1 MLSCP
6 RDPKAD
12 TRRQNLVSGI
22 WHLASV
28 LCWGRNQTGHVTR
41 TNLIALGWNDR
52 WAAKQLASERHG
64 VPARVVRHDSVKVL
78 VAGDEFVQHVTFSR
92 STPLAVGDWVLID
105 NETVTALLDRE
116 TILVRDT
123 GEFGTQVIGANI
135 DLVFVMFGA
144 DRPLKQRKLMRFVAF
159 AGDIGATPIVII
171 SKTDLVEDPGTL
183 VAMVEPWIPGVT
195 IVMTSVENGSG
206 IDEVFDTLNGRTG
219 TFIGESGAGKSS
231 LVNALMDEEVAWIG
245 EVRETDAK
253 GRHTTTARE
262 LHLLPGGGSVID
274 NPGVRS
280 LGLHADGEGVES
292 LFSDIEQ
299 WSLECRFRDCSHVS
313 EPGCRV
319 RAAVETGE
327 ITDDRWS
334 AYLHFVDEQN
344 SAATRVADRDRQSAA
359 RKEAAAAQRARDQ
372 RDGIV

>member
-1 MLSCP
+1 
-6 RDPKAD
+6 
-12 TRRQNLVSGI
+12 V
-22 WHLASV
+22 
-28 LCWGRNQTGHVTR
+28 TG
-41 TNLIALGWNDR
+41 TNLIALGWSDR
-52 WAAKQLASERHG
+52 WADKQRAADRPG

-78 VAGDEFVQHVTFSR
+78 VAGDGFVQHVTFSR
-92 STPLAVGDWVLID
+92 SMPLAVGDWVLVS
-105 NETVTALLDRE
+105 NETVTALLERE

-171 SKTDLVEDPGTL
+171 SKTDLVDDSDAL
-183 VAMVEPWIPGVT
+183 VRVVEPWIPGVT
-195 IVMTSVENGSG
+195 IVRTSVEDGSG
-206 IDEVFDTLNGRTG
+206 LDEVFEVLNGRTG

-231 LVNALMDEEVAWIG
+231 LVNALMKEQVAWTA

-262 LHLLPGGGSVID
+262 LHLLPGGGCVID

-280 LGLHADGEGVES
+280 LGLHAEGEGVEAM
-292 LFSDIEQ
+292 FSDIEY
-299 WSLECRFRDCSHVS
+299 WSLECRFRDCSHTS

-319 RAAVETGE
+319 RVAVDAGE
-327 ITDDRWS
+327 ITDDRMR
-334 AYLHFVDEQN
+334 AYLHFVDEQAT
-344 SAATRVADRDRQSAA
+344 AAVRGADRDRQAAA
-359 RKEAAAAQRARDQ
+359 RSEAAAAQRARDQ
-372 RDGIV
+372 RDGIL

>member
-1 MLSCP
+1 MKLTS
-6 RDPKAD
+6 
-12 TRRQNLVSGI
+12 
-22 WHLASV
+22 
-28 LCWGRNQTGHVTR
+28 
-41 TNLIALGWNDR
+41 LGWNDR
-52 WAAKQLASERHG
+52 WADKWRASDARG
-64 VPARVVRHDSVKVL
+64 MPARVVRHDAVKVL
-78 VAGDEFVQHVTFSR
+78 VAGDGFVQHATFSR
-92 STPLAVGDWVLID
+92 SRPLAVGDWVLVD
-105 NETVTALLDRE
+105 NETVTAILERE
-116 TILVRDT
+116 STLVRDT

-171 SKTDLVEDPGTL
+171 SKTDLVENPGAL
-183 VAMVEPWIPGVT
+183 VETVEPWIPGVA
-195 IVMTSVENGSG
+195 IVLTSVEDDSG
-206 IDEVFDTLNGRTG
+206 IDEVFDALNGRTG

-231 LVNALMDEEVAWIG
+231 LVNALMKEEVAWIG

-262 LHLLPGGGSVID
+262 LHLLPGGGCVID

-280 LGLHADGEGVES
+280 LGLHAQGEGVEG
-292 LFSDIEQ
+292 LFADIEEWALQ
-299 WSLECRFRDCSHVS
+299 CRFRDCSHTS

-319 RAAVETGE
+319 RAAVDAGK

-334 AYLHFVDEQN
+334 AYLHFVDEQ
-344 SAATRVADRDRQSAA
+344 SAAATRLAARDRQSAV
-359 RKEAAAAQRARDQ
+359 REEAAAAQRARDQ

>member
-1 MLSCP
+1 M
-6 RDPKAD
+6 
-12 TRRQNLVSGI
+12 SGI
-22 WHLASV
+22 GNLSATV
-28 LCWGRNQTGHVTR
+28 GGRNQTGHVTG
-41 TNLIALGWNDR
+41 TNLIALGWSDR
-52 WAAKQLASERHG
+52 WAAKQLASERQG

-92 STPLAVGDWVLID
+92 STPLAVGDWVLVD

-123 GEFGTQVIGANI
+123 GDFGTQVIGANI

-171 SKTDLVEDPGTL
+171 SKTDLVEDPGEL
-183 VAMVEPWIPGVT
+183 VEMVQPWIPGVT
-195 IVMTSVENGSG
+195 IVLTSVENGSG
-206 IDEVFDTLNGRTG
+206 IDEVFDALNGRTG

-299 WSLECRFRDCSHVS
+299 WSLECRFRDCSHAS

-334 AYLHFVDEQN
+334 AYLHFVDEQH

>member
-1 MLSCP
+1 VFSP
-6 RDPKAD
+6 
-12 TRRQNLVSGI
+12 
-22 WHLASV
+22 SV
-28 LCWGRNQTGHVTR
+28 RCWGRNQIGLVTES
-41 TNLIALGWNDR
+41 NLTSLGWNDR
-52 WAAKQLASERHG
+52 WADKWRESDARG
-64 VPARVVRHDSVKVL
+64 TPARVVRHDAVKVL
-78 VAGDEFVQHVTFSR
+78 VAGDGFVQHATFSR
-92 STPLAVGDWVLID
+92 SRPLAVGDWVVVD
-105 NETVTALLDRE
+105 NETVTAVLERE
-116 TILVRDT
+116 TTLVRDT

-159 AGDIGATPIVII
+159 AGDIGATPIVVI
-171 SKTDLVEDPGTL
+171 SKSDLVEDPRAL
-183 VAMVEPWIPGVT
+183 VELVEPWVPGVE
-195 IVMTSVENGSG
+195 IVLTSVEDGSG
-206 IDEVFDTLNGRTG
+206 IDEVFDALNGRTG

-262 LHLLPGGGSVID
+262 LHLLPDGGSVID

-299 WSLECRFRDCSHVS
+299 WSLECRFRDCRHAS

-319 RAAVETGE
+319 RAAVEADE
-327 ITDDRWS
+327 MTDDRWT

-344 SAATRVADRDRQSAA
+344 TAAERSSDRDRQSTA
-359 RKEAAAAQRARDQ
+359 RREAAAAQRARDR
-372 RDGIV
+372 RDGVL